1 MRDTF
6 EDVVSV
12 ASLNEDA
19 QTKVFPSK
27 GVRQSVDEV
36 GVRVADIGTVGSG
49 NLAVFVKVAID
60 QVTGFRVYAV
70 ADVTVETTQRTSGLI
85 AYDILF
91 HHLGTACC
99 GIDFLQ

>member
-1 MRDTF
+1 MKMLR
-6 EDVVSV
+6 
-12 ASLNEDA
+12 
-19 QTKVFPSK
+19 VFPCK
-27 GVRQSVDEV
+27 GVCQSVDEV